1 MRKDVK
7 IGLGIGGVLLAVLIV
22 YALVPKNDTANQ
34 FAHGGDANKSADE
47 SGQGTSPASGTG
59 GAATAGSPVSTG
71 ETTAPAPT
79 GHDAPP
85 GNTTTGGNATTGG
98 PVASREPASADPA
111 EQDALATTPKVI
123 DWEKIL
129 VTGLVPEDAKVPMA
143 ARANADD
150 VFAEPKSNANEPKW
164 DVTPPAGRSP
174 QTAHSPQAG
183 HNTQT
188 ATADHSA
195 RGSQTQGSPAAN
207 ARPQA
212 ARGGTTEHTVQQG
225 ENLSMIA
232 AVAYGDARKYKEIL
246 KANPGLDERKIRPGT
261 VIKLP
266 DPSTFA
272 PATTAAH
279 QAKADA
285 KPETKIDPKSQYKV
299 EQDDNL
305 SRISSK
311 LYGST
316 AKAKA
321 IYEANKD
328 TIGADPG
335 KLKLGTVLKLPEPPT
350 VQQAAR

>member
-7 IGLGIGGVLLAVLIV
+7 IGLGIGGVLLAVLVV
-22 YALVPKNDTANQ
+22 YALVPKNDPSSQYART
-34 FAHGGDANKSADE
+34 DTNKSADD
-47 SGQGTSPASGTG
+47 SGQGAAASNTSAGPATGWPAPAGESTSPSTPAHETPGSTP
-59 GAATAGSPVSTG
+59 ATA
-71 ETTAPAPT
+71 E
-79 GHDAPP
+79 H
-85 GNTTTGGNATTGG
+85 
-98 PVASREPASADPA
+98 VASHEATAAEPA
-111 EQDALATTPKVI
+111 EQDAQATTPKII

-143 ARANADD
+143 ARPNADD
-150 VFAEPKSNANEPKW
+150 VFAEPKSNGGDQPKW
-164 DVTPPAGRSP
+164 DVGQPAGRNQ
-174 QTAHSPQAG
+174 QTG

-188 ATADHSA
+188 ATGSHTAQ
-195 RGSQTQGSPAAN
+195 GSQTQVAQGGN
-207 ARPQA
+207 AKPQA
-212 ARGGTTEHTVQQG
+212 ARGGMTDHTVQQG

-272 PATTAAH
+272 AATPAAH
-279 QAKADA
+279 QAKAEA

-305 SRISSK
+305 SRISAK

-321 IYEANKD
+321 LYEANKD

>member
-22 YALVPKNDTANQ
+22 YALVPKNDTQVARN
-34 FAHGGDANKSADE
+34 GDTNKSTEDSGTGA
-47 SGQGTSPASGTG
+47 STASGSGGATPISTPSPAGQGTTQNPATHDSAGGT
-59 GAATAGSPVSTG
+59 
-71 ETTAPAPT
+71 
-79 GHDAPP
+79 
-85 GNTTTGGNATTGG
+85 ATTGDH
-98 PVASREPASADPA
+98 VAAREGTTGDAG
-111 EQDALATTPKVI
+111 EQDTAQATSSKI

-129 VTGLVPEDAKVPMA
+129 KTGLVPEDAKVPMLA
-143 ARANADD
+143 HKEAED
-150 VFAEPKSNANEPKW
+150 VFGGGSEPTWDPK
-164 DVTPPAGRSP
+164 PAP
-174 QTAHSPQAG
+174 QHTTLQAG
-183 HNTQT
+183 GNPGAKGTQVAQGGGGT
-188 ATADHSA
+188 HAKPGADA
-195 RGSQTQGSPAAN
+195 K
-207 ARPQA
+207 PQA
-212 ARGGTTEHTVQQG
+212 AKGTTEHTVQQG

-266 DPSTFA
+266 DASTFA
-272 PATTAAH
+272 TPAPTGPAQQAKTD
-279 QAKADA
+279 AKAD
-285 KPETKIDPKSQYKV
+285 TKIDPKSQYKV
-299 EQDDNL
+299 EPDDNL
-305 SRISSK
+305 SRISAK

-316 AKAKA
+316 AKAKS